1 MKQLS
6 MMPDEKPDKEI
17 KESHPAYKS
26 LKSKCQSLFAK
37 CDAYEYCK
45 IAMQVKSM
53 DDGYSNRVY
62 SMTSKDAFTVFNTV
76 FTEAVAFQDN
86 IESFLKNVAAIP
98 GYAIKKVETKK

>member
-26 LKSKCQSLFAK
+26 LRAK
-37 CDAYEYCK
+37 CEALFRKTDAYDYCQ
-45 IAMQVKSM
+45 IAIQVKTMS
-53 DDGYSNRVY
+53 DTYCNKVY
-62 SMTSKDAFTVFNTV
+62 SMTAKDAFVVFNTV

-86 IESFLKNVAAIP
+86 CESFLKNVAAIP
-98 GYAIKKVETKK
+98 GYGIQKVGPKK